1 MKPERNT
8 IIGRWAELYG
18 ADLYRFAR
26 FRLYSIVDAE
36 DAVQDLFVRLAT
48 SSSDL
53 DSVISPRSFLIRS
66 LRNLCI
72 DRLKRRTLSLTPL
85 TEKMDVVQES
95 EAESEAENEVE
106 RIKLLMRQLPEEQA
120 EVISMRTAQNLS
132 FAEIA
137 EILDIPTT
145 TVKSRFAYGI
155 EKLRKMLNDK
165 K

>member
-26 FRLYSIVDAE
+26 FRLGSVADAE

-53 DSVISPRSFLIRS
+53 GSVASPRSFLIRS

-72 DRLKRRTLSLTPL
+72 DRLKRRTLSLTSL
-85 TEKMDVVQES
+85 TEKMDIVQEN
-95 EAESEAENEVE
+95 EAENEVE
-106 RIKLLMRQLPEEQA
+106 RIKLFMRQLPEEQA

-155 EKLRKMLNDK
+155 DKLRKMLNDK

>member
-26 FRLYSIVDAE
+26 FRLGSIADAE

-48 SSSDL
+48 STSDL
-53 DSVISPRSFLIRS
+53 GSVASPRSFLIRS

-72 DRLKRRTLSLTPL
+72 DRLKRRTLSLTSL
-85 TEKMDVVQES
+85 TEKMDVVQEN
-95 EAESEAENEVE
+95 EAENEVE

-145 TVKSRFAYGI
+145 TAKSRFAYGI
-155 EKLRKMLNDK
+155 DKLRKMLNDK

>member
-26 FRLYSIVDAE
+26 FRLGSIADAE

-48 SSSDL
+48 STSDL
-53 DSVISPRSFLIRS
+53 GSVASPRSFLIRS

-72 DRLKRRTLSLTPL
+72 DRLKRRTLSLTSL
-85 TEKMDVVQES
+85 TEKMDVVQEN
-95 EAESEAENEVE
+95 EAENEVE
-106 RIKLLMRQLPEEQA
+106 RIKLFMRQLPEEQA

-145 TVKSRFAYGI
+145 TAKSRFAYGI
-155 EKLRKMLNDK
+155 DKLRKMLNDK

>member
-26 FRLYSIVDAE
+26 FRLGSIADAE

-48 SSSDL
+48 STSDL
-53 DSVISPRSFLIRS
+53 GSVASPRSFLIRS

-72 DRLKRRTLSLTPL
+72 DRLKRRTLSLTSL
-85 TEKMDVVQES
+85 TEKMDVVQEN
-95 EAESEAENEVE
+95 EAENEVE
-106 RIKLLMRQLPEEQA
+106 RIKLFMRQLPEEQA
-120 EVISMRTAQNLS
+120 EVISMRTAHNLS

-145 TVKSRFAYGI
+145 TAKSRFAYGI
-155 EKLRKMLNDK
+155 DKLRKMLNDK

>member
-26 FRLYSIVDAE
+26 FRLGSIADAE

-48 SSSDL
+48 STSDL
-53 DSVISPRSFLIRS
+53 GSVTSPRSFLIRS

-72 DRLKRRTLSLTPL
+72 DRLKRRTLSLTSL
-85 TEKMDVVQES
+85 TEKMDVVQEN
-95 EAESEAENEVE
+95 EAENEVE

-145 TVKSRFAYGI
+145 TAKSRFAYGI
-155 EKLRKMLNDK
+155 DKLRKMLNDK

>member
-8 IIGRWAELYG
+8 IIGRWAELYR

-26 FRLYSIVDAE
+26 FRLGSIADAE

-48 SSSDL
+48 STSDL
-53 DSVISPRSFLIRS
+53 GSVTSPRSFLIRS

-72 DRLKRRTLSLTPL
+72 DRLKRRTLSLTSL
-85 TEKMDVVQES
+85 TEKMDIVQEN
-95 EAESEAENEVE
+95 EAENEVE
-106 RIKLLMRQLPEEQA
+106 RIKLFMRQLPEEQA

-155 EKLRKMLNDK
+155 DKLRKMLNDK

>member
-26 FRLYSIVDAE
+26 FRLGSVADAE

-53 DSVISPRSFLIRS
+53 GSVASPRSFLIRS

-72 DRLKRRTLSLTPL
+72 DRLKRRTLSTTPL
-85 TEKMDVVQES
+85 TEKMDIEQEC
-95 EAESEAENEVE
+95 EAESEIE
-106 RIKLLMRQLPEEQA
+106 RIKVLMRHLPEEQS

-155 EKLRKMLNDK
+155 DKLRKMLNDK

>member
-26 FRLYSIVDAE
+26 FRLGSIADAE

-48 SSSDL
+48 STSDL
-53 DSVISPRSFLIRS
+53 GSVTSPRSFLIRS

-72 DRLKRRTLSLTPL
+72 DRLKRRTLSLTSL
-85 TEKMDVVQES
+85 TEKMDIVQEN
-95 EAESEAENEVE
+95 EAENEVE
-106 RIKLLMRQLPEEQA
+106 RIKLFMRQLPEEQA

-145 TVKSRFAYGI
+145 TAKSRFAYGI
-155 EKLRKMLNDK
+155 DKLRKMLNDK

>member
-26 FRLYSIVDAE
+26 FRLGSVADAE

-48 SSSDL
+48 STSDL
-53 DSVISPRSFLIRS
+53 GSVTSPRSFLIRS

-72 DRLKRRTLSLTPL
+72 DRLKRRTLSLTSL
-85 TEKMDVVQES
+85 TEKMDVVQEN
-95 EAESEAENEVE
+95 EAENEVE

-145 TVKSRFAYGI
+145 TAKSRFAYGI
-155 EKLRKMLNDK
+155 DKLRKMLNDK

>member
-8 IIGRWAELYG
+8 IIGRWAEFYG

-26 FRLYSIVDAE
+26 FRLGSIADAE

-48 SSSDL
+48 STSDL
-53 DSVISPRSFLIRS
+53 GSVTSPRSFLIRS

-72 DRLKRRTLSLTPL
+72 DRLKRRTLSLTSL
-85 TEKMDVVQES
+85 TEKMDVVQEN
-95 EAESEAENEVE
+95 EAENEVE

-145 TVKSRFAYGI
+145 TAKSRFAYGI
-155 EKLRKMLNDK
+155 DKLRKMLNDK

>member
-26 FRLYSIVDAE
+26 FRLGSIADAE

-53 DSVISPRSFLIRS
+53 GSVTSPRSFLIRS

-72 DRLKRRTLSLTPL
+72 DRLKRRTLSLTSL
-85 TEKMDVVQES
+85 TEKMDVVQEN
-95 EAESEAENEVE
+95 EAENEVE
-106 RIKLLMRQLPEEQA
+106 RIKLFMRQLPEEQA

-145 TVKSRFAYGI
+145 TAKSRFAYGI
-155 EKLRKMLNDK
+155 DKLRKMLNDK

>member
-26 FRLYSIVDAE
+26 FRLGSVADAE

-53 DSVISPRSFLIRS
+53 GSVTSPRSFLIRS

-72 DRLKRRTLSLTPL
+72 DRLKRRTLSLTSL
-85 TEKMDVVQES
+85 TEKMDVVQEN
-95 EAESEAENEVE
+95 EAENEVE

-145 TVKSRFAYGI
+145 TAKSRFAYGI
-155 EKLRKMLNDK
+155 DKLRKMLNDK

>member
-26 FRLYSIVDAE
+26 FRLGSVADAE

-53 DSVISPRSFLIRS
+53 GSVASPRSFLIRS

-72 DRLKRRTLSLTPL
+72 DRLKRRKLSTTPL
-85 TEKMDVVQES
+85 TEKIDVEQEC
-95 EAESEAENEVE
+95 EAESEIE
-106 RIKLLMRQLPEEQA
+106 RIKVLMRQLPEEQA

-155 EKLRKMLNDK
+155 DKLRKMLNDK

>member
-26 FRLYSIVDAE
+26 FRLGSIVDAE

-72 DRLKRRTLSLTPL
+72 DRLKRRTLSTTHL
-85 TEKMDVVQES
+85 TEKMDVVQ
-95 EAESEAENEVE
+95 ESEAENEVE

-145 TVKSRFAYGI
+145 TAKSRFAYGI
-155 EKLRKMLNDK
+155 DKLRKMLNDK

>member
-26 FRLYSIVDAE
+26 FRLGSIADAE

-48 SSSDL
+48 STSDL
-53 DSVISPRSFLIRS
+53 GSVTSPRSFLIRS

-72 DRLKRRTLSLTPL
+72 DRLKRRTLSLTSL
-85 TEKMDVVQES
+85 TEKMDVVQEN
-95 EAESEAENEVE
+95 EAENEVE
-106 RIKLLMRQLPEEQA
+106 RIKLLMRHLPEEQA

-155 EKLRKMLNDK
+155 DKLRKMLNDK